1 MEAWEP
7 VVREQVRDAIAA
19 YNFAGDRG
27 HLDGL
32 ADCFAPQGVLVLH
45 EGSRFDGRDAI
56 RDGLATRLTRK
67 PGDDRP
73 LPSHVHHH
81 VSSTF
86 FQSVGDSEVTCRS
99 YYLVTTQ
106 VGVDHWGRYHDT
118 LVPDQDP
125 DEDRWVFVERRVTAD
140 GFHEQSLF
148 G

>member
-1 MEAWEP
+1 METWEV
-7 VVREQVRDAIAA
+7 VVREQVRQAIAA

-27 HLDGL
+27 RLDGL
-32 ADCFAPQGVLVLH
+32 ADCFTPNGVLVLH
-45 EGSRFDGRDAI
+45 NGERFDGREAI
-56 RDGLATRLTRK
+56 AEGLGTRLARA

-73 LPSHVHHH
+73 LPDHVHHH
-81 VSSTF
+81 VSSTH
-86 FQSVGDSEVTCRS
+86 FQSVGESEVTCRS
-99 YYLVTTQ
+99 YYLVMTQ

-118 LVPDQDP
+118 LVPDADA

>member
-1 MEAWEP
+1 METWELA
-7 VVREQVRDAIAA
+7 VREQVRHALAA

-27 HLDGL
+27 RLDGL
-32 ADCFAPQGVLVLH
+32 ADCFAPAGVLVLH
-45 EGSRFDGRDAI
+45 DGTRYDGREAI
-56 RDGLATRLTRK
+56 GDGLAGLLVRG
-67 PGDDRP
+67 PGDERP
-73 LPSHVHHH
+73 LPTHVHHH

-86 FQSVGDSEVTCRS
+86 FQAVGESEVTCRS

-118 LVPDQDP
+118 LVPDA
-125 DEDRWVFVERRVTAD
+125 DEDRWVFVERRVSAD